1 MSQSLV
7 AQRIHTQLPPSS
19 VEGAIQALE
28 NTALQS
34 GADVLTVTL
43 MRNTIYAKLEEYSDV
58 LSLSP
63 ERILQSLEGIRG
75 HDAPAQ
81 FYSDQRLPEI
91 CDAYIWPTAED
102 FREALMEGGST
113 PVFLC
118 PNCNQ
123 ESGHESECTAMITNK
138 RGVRVKCGWIL
149 NPTSDTLRNSIKIL
163 IQAEFLNNLQIHHT
177 FRPKG
182 VALPTRVCF
191 DEFGEDV
198 EDDVC

>member
-1 MSQSLV
+1 MSQLSI
-7 AQRIHTQLPPSS
+7 AQRIHTQSPPSS

-28 NTALQS
+28 NTALLS
-34 GADVLTVTL
+34 GADVLSVTV

-63 ERILQSLEGIRG
+63 ERILQSLEDIRG
-75 HDAPAQ
+75 HESPVQ

-91 CDAYIWPTAED
+91 CDAYTWPTAEE
-102 FREALMEGGST
+102 FRQSLSDGGSV

-118 PNCNQ
+118 PDCNQ
-123 ESGHESECTAMITNK
+123 ESDHESECTALITNK
-138 RGVRVKCGWIL
+138 RGERVKCGWIL
-149 NPTSDTLRNSIKIL
+149 NPSSDTLRNSIKIL
-163 IQAEFLNNLQIHHT
+163 IQAEFLHNLQIHHT

-182 VALPTRVCF
+182 VALPTRACF

-198 EDDVC
+198 EDDEC